1 MFFFPFFFFNQIL
14 LIFKETELCK
24 VKKTGFLGSS
34 DGKEFICNAGDLD
47 SVPGFGRSPGKG
59 NGSPLQYFFLELSMV
74 RGAWKAKAH
83 GVANSWT
90 QLSN

>member
-1 MFFFPFFFFNQIL
+1 MDRLPAPVSLGFP
-14 LIFKETELCK
+14 
-24 VKKTGFLGSS
+24 GGS
-34 DGKEFICNAGDLD
+34 DGKEFFCNVGDLGLI
-47 SVPGFGRSPGKG
+47 PGFGRSPGKG